1 MRLEIDQ
8 EACPAE
14 DCLHSLDDDAVAWC
28 IHECSD
34 CDSALLVCWE
44 CSEAE
49 ESGGWMCEKCVD
61 PGGFFTPP
69 CRPLWRLTRHPR
81 HRRVFCEI
89 NLPPHVGG

>member
-61 PGGFFTPP
+61 PGGFLHAALPAFMAIDEAPP
-69 CRPLWRLTRHPR
+69 AP
-81 HRRVFCEI
+81 
-89 NLPPHVGG
+89 